1 MKRRVMLL
9 VVMALLA
16 LALFTPAA
24 IAQDDDDDDDD
35 GAATATASPT
45 ATASATAT
53 AVADDDDDDRAAA
66 GVRGALPRTGG
77 PALIAPVAG
86 GVLGWGGA
94 AGWFWPRRV
103 LRLRPGGLPRRAS
116 SRASTLSCSR
126 RRPEILPRS
135 RGSTLDATVPG
146 C

>member
-45 ATASATAT
+45 ATATATGTAT
-53 AVADDDDDDRAAA
+53 ADADDDGA
-66 GVRGALPRTGG
+66 RGALPRTGG
-77 PALIAPVAG
+77 PTLIAPIAGALLIGGGVAG
-86 GVLGWGGA
+86 GA
-94 AGWFWPRRV
+94 A
-103 LRLRPGGLPRRAS
+103 
-116 SRASTLSCSR
+116 LS
-126 RRPEILPRS
+126 RS
-135 RGSTLDATVPG
+135 RNDSKALDMKARALASPRTHKKSW
-146 C
+146 